1 VDHDAVISLCERY
14 ERLYVPA
21 VSDVLDKLG
30 LWNQLLPHEIAALQ
44 LHQKAAGPAYT
55 AKGHAT
61 IETDTGLGSRAL
73 HGLTPGCI
81 AVWDTSGDNVTGHWG
96 ELMSNSALARGC
108 RGAVIDGGIRDT
120 AHIMEAGF
128 PVWTRFRSAADAR
141 GRWTITDANV
151 TVIVS
156 GVVIAPGDFVFA
168 DADGVVVVPAE
179 LAEEV
184 VAKAEKLVENENAIR
199 EAVQKGQPLSDLYE
213 RFKITERLIGRDGK
227 PTPAASRI
235 TV

>member
-1 VDHDAVISLCERY
+1 MDHDAIISLCERY

-21 VSDVLDKLG
+21 VSDILDKMG
-30 LWNQLLPHEIAALQ
+30 LWGQLLSPEIMPLQ
-44 LHQKAAGPAYT
+44 LNQKVAGPAFT

-73 HGLTPGCI
+73 HGLTPGCV

-96 ELMSNSALARGC
+96 ELMSNSAISRGC

-120 AHIMEAGF
+120 AQILEAGF
-128 PVWTRFRSAADAR
+128 PVWSRFRSAADAR

-151 TVIVS
+151 SVEVS
-156 GVVIAPGDFVFA
+156 GVIIAPGDFIFA
-168 DADGVVVVPAE
+168 DADGVAVIPSDLV
-179 LAEEV
+179 EEV
-184 VAKAEKLVENENAIR
+184 VSKAEKLVEHENEIR
-199 EAVQKGQPLSDLYE
+199 VAVSNGQPLSELYE
-213 RFKITERLIGRDGK
+213 KFKITERLIGRNGK
-227 PTPAASRI
+227 PTPKAHQI